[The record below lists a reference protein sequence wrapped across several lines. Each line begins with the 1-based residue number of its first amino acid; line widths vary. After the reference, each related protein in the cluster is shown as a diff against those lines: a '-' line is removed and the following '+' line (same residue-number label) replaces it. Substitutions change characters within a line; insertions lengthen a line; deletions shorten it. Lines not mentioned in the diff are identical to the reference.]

1 MASPTSPLAALGLN
15 RTLPQ
20 PTDPNFWNYERLAN
34 SSSDQ
39 ILSALEMV
47 ITKLERK
54 KLICS
59 DLH

>member
-47 ITKLERK
+47 ILKN
-54 KLICS
+54 
-59 DLH
+59 